1 MTFRSEN
8 PMKAGACLLGAC
20 LIWAMTTAGQA
31 NGQDPRTATLSG
43 ARADVLADG
52 RVAVTMDAAGDLTGS
67 VTLMLSPKGDGT
79 YGGEWAMT
87 VAHVDNTDPETGVE
101 PENVEAPHHHAADEP
116 HAFDPPDAPPLP
128 HRDYVRM
135 VRRGAMN
142 GVIDTATLT
151 FGPNGLATLTA
162 NIGIT
167 QGAAEFAGA
176 SGTGVATLTSLTLT
190 F

>member
-1 MTFRSEN
+1 MNLGSAKTI
-8 PMKAGACLLGAC
+8 KAGACALAAS
-20 LIWAMTTAGQA
+20 LIWVAVAIGQA
-31 NGQDPRTATLSG
+31 PVTSSYSAALSG
-43 ARADVLADG
+43 SRVDVLADG
-52 RVAVTMDAAGDLTGS
+52 RVAVTMDAEGDLAGS

-87 VAHVDNTDPETGVE
+87 VAHVDNTDPQTGVE
-101 PENVEAPHHHAADEP
+101 PENAEDPHHHAEAEP
-116 HAFDPPDAPPLP
+116 HAGEPADAPLP
-128 HRDYVRM
+128 HRDYVRI

-142 GVIDTATLT
+142 GTIDTATLT
-151 FGPNGLATLTA
+151 FGPAGLATLMA

-167 QGAAEFAGA
+167 QGSAEFAGA